1 MLEVIAVD
9 YKGRMEFAAFQAKA
23 VTKVRAEGREAREAR
38 WKIEDERNSR
48 VRAMEIVRMQAESAR
63 YRQED
68 ALRNEEVTRMAEQHE
83 MNIAKRKREEEET
96 MEDRNIK
103 RTNAIQA
110 RTIVTVS
117 FRYWGGG

>member
-1 MLEVIAVD
+1 M
-9 YKGRMEFAAFQAKA
+9 
-23 VTKVRAEGREAREAR
+23 
-38 WKIEDERNSR
+38 
-48 VRAMEIVRMQAESAR
+48 
-63 YRQED
+63 
-68 ALRNEEVTRMAEQHE
+68 RNEEVTRMAEQHE

-103 RTNAIQA
+103 RTNAIRA